1 MNETKNSGGGAVAT
15 IFAIMLLMAIGFW
28 PFMAFEN
35 IGPAWQWTTW
45 LWWVTLLISSSWF
58 CILRVMRRRRERE
71 ERFWRIQEQY
81 MRPIEPLER
90 SEPLSIPSNGV
101 FRDDTLFENAPEN
114 SAQFR
119 EHQKWLNQQ
128 KRSSSPS
135 PFDD

>member
-15 IFAIMLLMAIGFW
+15 IFVIILLMAIGFW
-28 PFMAFEN
+28 PFMVFES

-58 CILRVMRRRRERE
+58 GILRVMRRRRERE

-81 MRPIEPLER
+81 MGSMNLRNDQNLYQY
-90 SEPLSIPSNGV
+90 SQTVSFDG
-101 FRDDTLFENAPEN
+101 TLFENVPEN
-114 SAQFR
+114 SAQLR